1 MTIPLQG
8 WAVNSKP
15 FAEQLKQTRS
25 VTTKAATDRA
35 TVYRPIVPCRL
46 IDTRGFSA
54 AIAIAGPLAPGSTTN
69 INSAGFCGI
78 PNNFD
83 VAGISL
89 SFHVF
94 NNTVSN
100 GGYIAFQQQGAAV
113 TGVNAVF
120 NTGAQWTEATANVS
134 ITNDSGNFSI
144 FIANSQ
150 VQVIVDVNGY
160 YQDMDFVDVGTQEL
174 DISGDMCSSCNLFE
188 LTNTGAGS
196 ALALNSSSGTAIQI
210 NSGGLRSV
218 GAGVGT
224 NTFVSIHQVSTAG
237 NFGAGGTLCSGAF
250 PDYTVFDNVYA
261 NGNPNALLLITPAT
275 GNAGGAPHATT

>member
-1 MTIPLQG
+1 M
-8 WAVNSKP
+8 
-15 FAEQLKQTRS
+15 
-25 VTTKAATDRA
+25 
-35 TVYRPIVPCRL
+35 
-46 IDTRGFSA
+46 
-54 AIAIAGPLAPGSTTN
+54 
-69 INSAGFCGI
+69 
-78 PNNFD
+78 
-83 VAGISL
+83 
-89 SFHVF
+89 
-94 NNTVSN
+94 SN

-120 NTGAQWTEATANVS
+120 NTGAQWTAATANVS
-134 ITNDSGNFSI
+134 IPNDSGNFSI

-224 NTFVSIHQVSTAG
+224 NTTSGCRDAAEVADVVAYNVYRQFREHGNEWDQPSAAQVSIYPWLGRILPRFVVGPANQLEGWGIVKWPSDRKSRWVV
-237 NFGAGGTLCSGAF
+237 NFHDADGS
-250 PDYTVFDNVYA
+250 
-261 NGNPNALLLITPAT
+261 
-275 GNAGGAPHATT
+275 